1 MSFLNS
7 NKAEKNSISV
17 VHMNVRYRFC
27 FLQDTVTYSL
37 KGTELDRR
45 HFYLNPD
52 DGVLTLRKSLLSS
65 SAMQFQV
72 RLTNSVVF
80 HVTILLVVKII
91 RHHKTN
97 LGTLCCA
104 VTMTN

>member
-1 MSFLNS
+1 
-7 NKAEKNSISV
+7 
-17 VHMNVRYRFC
+17 MNVRYRLC

-37 KGTELDRR
+37 KGEELVRR

-72 RLTNSVVF
+72 RL
-80 HVTILLVVKII
+80 I
-91 RHHKTN
+91 
-97 LGTLCCA
+97 
-104 VTMTN
+104 